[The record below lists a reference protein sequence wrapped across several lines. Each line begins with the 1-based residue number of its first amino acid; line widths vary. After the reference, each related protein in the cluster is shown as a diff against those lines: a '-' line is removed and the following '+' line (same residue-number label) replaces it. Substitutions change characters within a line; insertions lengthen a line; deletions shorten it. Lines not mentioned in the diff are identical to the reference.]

1 MSRHQSSRPGFTSGS
16 FAPNQALQARIDNK
30 TRELQDLKQLQQLS
44 GTLVTQIEDLAAKLE
59 TLTDGTAKV
68 ALILA
73 NWGQVLRAVG
83 LAQGALPVGEEEE
96 EEEDTTNTEMKLP
109 VPLVRIQVEE
119 GPEEG
124 QQQPH

>member
-16 FAPNQALQARIDNK
+16 FASNQALQARIDKK
-30 TRELQDLKQLQQLS
+30 TRELQDAKQLQQLS
-44 GTLVTQIEDLAAKLE
+44 GTLVSQLEDLTAKLD
-59 TLTDGTAKV
+59 TLANGTAKV

-73 NWGQVLRAVG
+73 NWSQVLRAVG

-96 EEEDTTNTEMKLP
+96 EEEEETITEMKLP

-119 GPEEG
+119 GPDEE
-124 QQQPH
+124 QQQ